1 METFEAG
8 ISLQGTEVKSL
19 RAGKANFTD
28 AFAFVQGEEVWL
40 KEFHISPYDHG
51 SYMNHEPKRDRKLLL
66 HKKEIRALD
75 KGVQQKGNTIVPLK
89 LYFVR
94 GKAKLQIGLAKG
106 KKLYDKRDSIKEK
119 DVKRQMKRSIKEGV
133 RFNPW
138 PIVLYQIYSAKSPV
152 SALEYLVHLTL
163 NLLDLA
169 LLQERALDLSDESSI
184 FGWIHL

>member
-1 METFEAG
+1 MTLSEKKNNTPILSNRKAYHEYTIMETFEAG
-8 ISLQGTEVKSL
+8 MSLKGTEVKSL

-28 AFAFVQGEEVWL
+28 AFAFVSGEEVWL
-40 KEFHISPYDHG
+40 KELHISSYDQG

-75 KGVQQKGNTIVPLK
+75 KGVQQKGHTIVPLK

-119 DVKRQMKRSIKEGV
+119 DIKRQMKRNLKEGV
-133 RFNPW
+133 RFK
-138 PIVLYQIYSAKSPV
+138 A
-152 SALEYLVHLTL
+152 
-163 NLLDLA
+163 
-169 LLQERALDLSDESSI
+169 
-184 FGWIHL
+184 

>member
-19 RAGKANFTD
+19 RAGKANFAD
-28 AFAFVQGEEVWL
+28 AFVFVREQEVWL
-40 KEFHISPYDHG
+40 KELHISSYDHG

-75 KGVQQKGNTIVPLK
+75 KGVQKKGHTIVPLK

-94 GKAKLQIGLAKG
+94 GKAKLQISLAKG

-119 DVKRQMKRSIKEGV
+119 DVKRQMKRNLKEGV
-133 RFNPW
+133 HFK
-138 PIVLYQIYSAKSPV
+138 A
-152 SALEYLVHLTL
+152 
-163 NLLDLA
+163 
-169 LLQERALDLSDESSI
+169 
-184 FGWIHL
+184 